1 MNSSGEI
8 TLFGNATVDAETNI
22 ALHLPKAAGGETV
35 YILFGKENLTLEF
48 YDVESLERLRDVAS
62 EGASRLKS
70 MVDSDTSADQPQ
82 SDSHL

>member
-8 TLFGNATVDAETNI
+8 NLFANATVDAETHI
-22 ALHLPKAAGGETV
+22 TLHLPKVASGETM

-62 EGASRLKS
+62 E
-70 MVDSDTSADQPQ
+70 
-82 SDSHL
+82 